1 MIYGNKTLQY
11 AVYDR
16 TSGRAQF
23 VEDTTTVAR
32 PNVELLTDT
41 IKGAGIL
48 GEIDLPAF
56 GQIGSMVYE
65 VTLRRTNP
73 RAAALS
79 SPGMHELEVR
89 WVTDVVDSATGKA
102 GTCANKDI
110 IKGIYKKTDG
120 GSLENNTAQET
131 TLGFEVLYFKHI
143 QDGKT
148 VTEIDKLNNV
158 FSVGGVDYLAGI
170 RAGL

>member
-16 TSGRAQF
+16 TGGRAQF
-23 VEDTTTVAR
+23 VEDTTAVAR

-48 GEIDLPAF
+48 GEIDLPTF
-56 GQIGSMVYE
+56 GQIGSMTYE

-73 RAAALS
+73 RAVALS

-89 WVTDVVDSATGKA
+89 WVTDIINSATGKA

-110 IKGIYKKTDG
+110 VKGIYKKTDG

-131 TLGFEVLYFKHI
+131 TIGFEIVYFKHI
-143 QDGKT
+143 QDGRTT
-148 VTEIDKLNNV
+148 VEIDKLNNV
-158 FSVGGVDYLAGI
+158 FAVDGVDYLSGI

>member
-16 TSGRAQF
+16 TAGRAQF
-23 VEDTTTVAR
+23 VEDTTTVTR
-32 PNVELLTDT
+32 PNIELLSDV

-48 GEIDLPAF
+48 GEIDMPAF
-56 GQIGSMVYE
+56 GQISSMVYE

-73 RAAALS
+73 KAAALS

-89 WVTDVVDSATGKA
+89 WVTDIIDSSTGKA

-110 IKGIYKKTDG
+110 VKGIYKKTDG
-120 GSLENNTAQET
+120 GSLENNTSQET
-131 TLGFEVLYFKHI
+131 TIGFEILYFKHI

-148 VTEIDKLNNV
+148 IAEIDKLNNV
-158 FSVGGVDYLAGI
+158 FVVNGVDYLSGI